1 MSDNLNEMDTVID
14 RLTTWASEPL
24 DIVDFVMRHTQIIV
38 KILRSLHIRDWELNQ
53 EMENIER
60 ICEEKND

>member
-1 MSDNLNEMDTVID
+1 MSDNFNEMDTVID

-38 KILRSLHIRDWELNQ
+38 KISRSLHRREWELNQ
-53 EMENIER
+53 EMKTLER

>member
-1 MSDNLNEMDTVID
+1 MDTVID
-14 RLTTWASEPL
+14 RLATWASEPL

>member
-1 MSDNLNEMDTVID
+1 MDTVID